1 MNINVELSSLRNI
14 SKQIGS
20 NRMLIQ
26 GAGGNSSVKLNGTIY
41 IKASGHW
48 LSDAEKKNIF
58 VPLNL
63 KSIIENIDDPDSV
76 FESIINDGLENN
88 LKPSIETTL
97 HALMPHKYVLHVH
110 SINTLSYA
118 ILLDGENRI
127 DQELKLVNW
136 SWVSYARP
144 GGGLTNQIKKILN
157 QEPDVLV
164 LQNHGLVVG
173 ADSSNEALHILELLE
188 KKLERK
194 PRATKEINFEKLYEL
209 TSISLFPGLPT
220 NCSLKNFSTPEIPSL
235 ISSV

>member
-136 SWVSYARP
+136 SWVS
-144 GGGLTNQIKKILN
+144 
-157 QEPDVLV
+157 
-164 LQNHGLVVG
+164 
-173 ADSSNEALHILELLE
+173 
-188 KKLERK
+188 
-194 PRATKEINFEKLYEL
+194 
-209 TSISLFPGLPT
+209 
-220 NCSLKNFSTPEIPSL
+220 
-235 ISSV
+235 